1 MGKMHVNIS
10 IDPEL
15 IKIARNL
22 NLNLSELAQDAIQR
36 AVNVTLEV
44 MKQNSESIEEVL
56 KEKEESAWIIKQES
70 EKIRVEQL
78 RALTEMRHHVK
89 AAKEAGVP
97 RCQAETDFG
106 HVFPDSIWGE

>member
-1 MGKMHVNIS
+1 MVKKHVQVT
-10 IDPEL
+10 IDSDVVNTA
-15 IKIARNL
+15 KAMK
-22 NLNLSELAQDAIQR
+22 LNLSELAQDAIQR

-56 KEKEESAWIIKQES
+56 KEKEESARIIKQES
-70 EKIRVEQL
+70 EKIRVEKL

-106 HVFPDSIWGE
+106 HVFPDSVWGE